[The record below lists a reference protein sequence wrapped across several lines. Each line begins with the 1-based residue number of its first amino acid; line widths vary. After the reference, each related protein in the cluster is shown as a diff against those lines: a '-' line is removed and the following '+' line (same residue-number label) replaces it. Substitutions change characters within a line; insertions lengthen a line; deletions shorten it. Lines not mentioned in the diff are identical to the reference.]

1 MTAQGFAVFGTAIGH
16 CGIAWGEGGVVGV
29 RLPDGSAGL
38 TRARL
43 HASYPDAAE
52 TEPPEPVR
60 QAIADIVALLRG
72 ESRDLLQIPLDLGGV
87 PDFHRRVYEI
97 ARTIPPGKTLTY
109 GDVASRLGMPGS
121 AQAVGRALGRN
132 PFPIVVPC
140 HRVLGADGKMV
151 GFSAPGGVE
160 TKRRMLVIEGARADE
175 PTLF

>member
-1 MTAQGFAVFGTAIGH
+1 MTAQGFAVFDTAIGH
-16 CGIAWGEGGVVGV
+16 CGIAWGARGVVGV
-29 RLPDGSAGL
+29 GLPDGSAAR

-43 HASYPDAAE
+43 RASHPDAAE
-52 TEPPEPVR
+52 SEPPEQVA
-60 QAIADIVALLRG
+60 QAITEIVALLRG
-72 ESRDLLQIPLDLGGV
+72 ESHDLRDVALDLDGV
-87 PDFHRRVYEI
+87 PDFHRQVYEI

-109 GDVASRLGMPGS
+109 GDVANRLGMPGS

-140 HRVLGADGKMV
+140 HRVLGADGRMV